1 MNKKYEI
8 YCEYTDN
15 NTEVYSV
22 KLDSHYVLRLELNLG
37 FNISS
42 LELDDIKRMVSLVD
56 IRTNKT
62 VSINTVYD
70 EDFENAINLLFENI
84 W

>member
-1 MNKKYEI
+1 MDKKYEI
-8 YCEYTDN
+8 YCEYTDSD
-15 NTEVYSV
+15 TEIYTV

-42 LELDDIKRMVSLVD
+42 LELEDIKRMVILVD
-56 IRTNKT
+56 TRTNKT
-62 VSINTVYD
+62 VSINSVYD
-70 EDFENAINLLFENI
+70 KDIENAINTLFDNI

>member
-1 MNKKYEI
+1 MDKRYEI

-15 NTEVYSV
+15 DTEVYTV
-22 KLDSHYVLRLELNLG
+22 KLDSYYVLKLELNLG

-42 LELDDIKRMVSLVD
+42 LDIEDIKRMAILVD
-56 IRTNKT
+56 TRTNKT
-62 VSINTVYD
+62 VSINNVYD
-70 EDFENAINLLFENI
+70 ENFENAINFLFDNI